1 MSASSATSD
10 NAVSASAKGASFLI
24 LLQIGSRALTFALN
38 QILLRFL
45 SPELLGV
52 NVQLELYCISVLYF
66 ARESLR
72 VALQRRAD
80 GTQAVINM
88 SYLAIAAGVPL
99 SYILAELYLQTEVP
113 KVPFLLQSLR
123 VYGIAAMV
131 ELFAEPGF
139 VAAQQKMLY
148 KVRASAEAAATIM
161 KTFATVGLVVWT
173 SRQGRDLGVL
183 PFAVGQLAYAV
194 SLLVVYSARLVLV
207 ARSEGFSLLPRSIQ
221 RSVEM
226 VGIKTEKFWLSL
238 FSQPLLNLSL
248 SLTVQ
253 SSIKYVLTQGDS
265 LLIASLASL
274 QDQGAYALSSN
285 YGGLIAR
292 MLFQPIE
299 EASRNLF
306 AKLCAPTTSPA
317 TSKQPEAKETGDG
330 VKQAN
335 STLALILKAYSLIS
349 LVAFAA
355 GPTAAPVLLSL
366 VAGSRW
372 SDTGA
377 GEVLGCYCY
386 YIPLLALNG
395 VSEAFVAAVADN
407 KQLYTQS
414 IWMGGFFAAF
424 AGSAYLF
431 LRVLEMGAKGLVW
444 ANCVNM
450 ACRIVFNLSFV
461 KDFFA
466 KKGQAFDVTKI
477 LPSAVSVAI
486 AAVVPSIFKAT
497 AGLLSK
503 YGVIGE
509 LARIGAITGVFVVAL
524 AVSERK
530 FLVHVYK
537 QVRR

>member
-1 MSASSATSD
+1 MSKTPEPSD

-52 NVQLELYCISVLYF
+52 SVQLELYCISVLYF

-99 SYILAELYLQTEVP
+99 SYALAVLYLQTEVP
-113 KVPFLLQSLR
+113 KVPFFIQSLR

-131 ELFAEPGF
+131 ELFAEPSF

-161 KTFATVGLVVWT
+161 KTFATVGLVLWA
-173 SRQGRDLGVL
+173 SRQGKDLGVL
-183 PFAVGQLAYAV
+183 PFAIGQLAYAA

-221 RSVEM
+221 S
-226 VGIKTEKFWLSL
+226 KTEKFWLSL
-238 FSQPLLNLSL
+238 FSQPLLNLPL

-306 AKLCAPTTSPA
+306 AKLCAPTISSASSKPA
-317 TSKQPEAKETGDG
+317 ELKEGGDG
-330 VKQAN
+330 IKQAN
-335 STLALILKAYSLIS
+335 NTLTLILKAYSLIS

-355 GPTAAPVLLSL
+355 GPTVAPVLLSL

-372 SDTGA
+372 SHTGA

-431 LRVLEMGAKGLVW
+431 LRVLMMGAKGLVW

-450 ACRIVFNLSFV
+450 ACRILFNLSFV
-461 KDFFA
+461 KSFFA
-466 KKGQAFDVTKI
+466 KKEQIFDVTKI
-477 LPSAVSVAI
+477 LPSAVSI
-486 AAVVPSIFKAT
+486 AVTAVVPSIFKAT
-497 AGLLSK
+497 AGLLSR
-503 YGVIGE
+503 YGVFGE
-509 LARIGAITGVFVVAL
+509 LARIGAITGIFVVAL
-524 AVSERK
+524 AVSERN
-530 FLVHVYK
+530 FLIHVYK
-537 QVRR
+537 QVRP

>member
-1 MSASSATSD
+1 MSD

-88 SYLAIAAGVPL
+88 SYLAVAAGVPL
-99 SYILAELYLQTEVP
+99 SYALAELYLQTEVP
-113 KVPFLLQSLR
+113 KVPYLVQSLR
-123 VYGIAAMV
+123 VYGVAAMV
-131 ELFAEPGF
+131 ELFAEPSF

-161 KTFATVGLVVWT
+161 KTFATVGLVVWA
-173 SRQGRDLGVL
+173 SRQEKDLGVL
-183 PFAVGQLAYAV
+183 PFAVGQLAYAA
-194 SLLVVYSARLVLV
+194 SLLVVYTARLVLV
-207 ARSEGFSLLPRSIQ
+207 ARSEGFSLLPRGIQ
-221 RSVEM
+221 RLVKFFKHS
-226 VGIKTEKFWLSL
+226 KTEKFWLSL

-265 LLIASLASL
+265 ILIASLASL

-306 AKLCAPTTSPA
+306 AKLCAPTTVAADPKRSDEEKA
-317 TSKQPEAKETGDG
+317 RDG
-330 VKQAN
+330 IKQAN
-335 STLALILKAYSLIS
+335 STLTLILKAYSLIS

-355 GPTAAPVLLSL
+355 GPTVAPVLLSL

-372 SDTGA
+372 AHTGA

-407 KQLYTQS
+407 KQLYAQS
-414 IWMGGFFAAF
+414 VWMGGFFVAF

-461 KDFFA
+461 KSFFA
-466 KKGQAFDVTKI
+466 NRGQAFDVTRI
-477 LPSAVSVAI
+477 LPSAVSIAI
-486 AAVVPSIFKAT
+486 AAVVPSIFKAST
-497 AGLLSK
+497 GMLSR
-503 YGVIGE
+503 YGSVGE
-509 LARIGAITGVFVVAL
+509 LARIGPITGVFAIAL
-524 AVSERK
+524 VVSERK
-530 FLVHVYK
+530 FLIHVYK
-537 QVRR
+537 QVRP

>member
-1 MSASSATSD
+1 VHHS
-10 NAVSASAKGASFLI
+10 
-24 LLQIGSRALTFALN
+24 
-38 QILLRFL
+38 
-45 SPELLGV
+45 
-52 NVQLELYCISVLYF
+52 
-66 ARESLR
+66 
-72 VALQRRAD
+72 
-80 GTQAVINM
+80 
-88 SYLAIAAGVPL
+88 
-99 SYILAELYLQTEVP
+99 
-113 KVPFLLQSLR
+113 
-123 VYGIAAMV
+123 
-131 ELFAEPGF
+131 
-139 VAAQQKMLY
+139 
-148 KVRASAEAAATIM
+148 
-161 KTFATVGLVVWT
+161 
-173 SRQGRDLGVL
+173 
-183 PFAVGQLAYAV
+183 
-194 SLLVVYSARLVLV
+194 
-207 ARSEGFSLLPRSIQ
+207 
-221 RSVEM
+221 
-226 VGIKTEKFWLSL
+226 KTETFWLSL

-265 LLIASLASL
+265 ILIASLASL

-306 AKLCAPTTSPA
+306 AKLCAPTTVAADP
-317 TSKQPEAKETGDG
+317 KQSEKEKAGDG
-330 VKQAN
+330 IKQAN
-335 STLALILKAYSLIS
+335 STLTLVLKAYSLIS

-355 GPTAAPVLLSL
+355 GPTVAPVLLSL

-372 SDTGA
+372 AHTGA

-431 LRVLEMGAKGLVW
+431 LRVLELGAKGLVW

-461 KDFFA
+461 KSFFA
-466 KKGQAFDVTKI
+466 KKGQVSHLFVCFSFLIVLTNWQAFEVTKI
-477 LPSAVSVAI
+477 LPSAVSVAV

-497 AGLLSK
+497 TGMLSK
-503 YGVIGE
+503 YGIIGE
-509 LARIGAITGVFVVAL
+509 LARIGAITGVFAITLV
-524 AVSERK
+524 VSERK
-530 FLVHVYK
+530 FLIHVYK
-537 QVRR
+537 QVRP

>member
-1 MSASSATSD
+1 MIMSD

-66 ARESLR
+66 SRESIR

-88 SYLAIAAGVPL
+88 SYLAIACGIPI
-99 SYILAELYLQTEVP
+99 SYALAELYLQTEVP
-113 KVPFLLQSLR
+113 KVPFLVHSLR
-123 VYGIAAMV
+123 VYGVAAMV
-131 ELFAEPGF
+131 ELFAEPSF

-148 KVRASAEAAATIM
+148 KVRATAEAVATVM
-161 KTFATVGLVVWT
+161 KTFVTVGMVVWA
-173 SRQGRDLGVL
+173 SRQHTDLGVL
-183 PFAVGQLAYAV
+183 PFAVGQLAYAG
-194 SLLVVYSARLVLV
+194 SLFVVYTARLVLV
-207 ARSEGFSLLPRSIQ
+207 AKSEGFSLLLRSIK
-221 RSVEM
+221 S
-226 VGIKTEKFWLSL
+226 KTEKFLFSL

-248 SLTVQ
+248 SLTIQ

-306 AKLCAPTTSPA
+306 AKLCAPTATKPPSP
-317 TSKQPEAKETGDG
+317 KQQQDSITGI
-330 VKQAN
+330 KQAN
-335 STLALILKAYSLIS
+335 ATLTLILKAYSLIS
-349 LVAFAA
+349 LIAFAA
-355 GPTAAPVLLSL
+355 GPTVAPVLLSL

-372 SDTGA
+372 AHTGA
-377 GEVLGCYCY
+377 GEVLACYCY

-450 ACRIVFNLSFV
+450 GCRILFNLAFV
-461 KDFFA
+461 KEFFA
-466 KKGQAFDVTKI
+466 KRGEAFEVTKI
-477 LPSAVSVAI
+477 LPSGFSIAI

-497 AGLLSK
+497 TGVLSR

-509 LARIGAITGVFVVAL
+509 LARIAAISGVFVIAL
-524 AVSERK
+524 AIAERR
-530 FLVHVYK
+530 FIMHVYR
-537 QVRR
+537 QIRP

>member
-1 MSASSATSD
+1 MSD

-99 SYILAELYLQTEVP
+99 SYALAELYLQTEIP
-113 KVPFLLQSLR
+113 KVPFLVPSLR
-123 VYGIAAMV
+123 VYGLAAMI
-131 ELFAEPGF
+131 ELFAEPSF

-161 KTFATVGLVVWT
+161 KTFATVGLVVWA
-173 SRQGRDLGVL
+173 SRQGQDLGVL
-183 PFAVGQLAYAV
+183 PFAIGQLAYAA
-194 SLLVVYSARLVLV
+194 SLLVVYTARLVLV
-207 ARSEGFSLLPRSIQ
+207 AKSEGFYLLPRGIQ
-221 RSVEM
+221 S
-226 VGIKTEKFWLSL
+226 KTEKFWLSL

-265 LLIASLASL
+265 ILIASLASL

-306 AKLCAPTTSPA
+306 AKLCAPTTSSVA
-317 TSKQPEAKETGDG
+317 SKDEKKAGDG
-330 VKQAN
+330 VQQAN

-355 GPTAAPVLLSL
+355 GPTVAPVLLSL

-372 SDTGA
+372 SHTGA

-414 IWMGGFFAAF
+414 IWMSGFFAAF

-431 LRVLEMGAKGLVW
+431 LRVLELGAKGLVW

-450 ACRIVFNLSFV
+450 ACRIIFNLSFV
-461 KDFFA
+461 KSFFA
-466 KKGQAFDVTKI
+466 KRGQSFDVTKI
-477 LPSAVSVAI
+477 LPSAASIAI

-497 AGLLSK
+497 TGILSK
-503 YGVIGE
+503 YGVVGE
-509 LARIGAITGVFVVAL
+509 LARIGAITGVFAVAL

-530 FLVHVYK
+530 FLIHVYK
-537 QVRR
+537 QVGR

>member
-1 MSASSATSD
+1 MSQTSTASD

-52 NVQLELYCISVLYF
+52 SVQLELYCISVLYF

-99 SYILAELYLQTEVP
+99 SYALAELYLQTEVP
-113 KVPFLLQSLR
+113 KVPFLIQSLR
-123 VYGIAAMV
+123 VYGVAAMV
-131 ELFAEPGF
+131 ELFAEPSF

-161 KTFATVGLVVWT
+161 KTFATVG
-173 SRQGRDLGVL
+173 
-183 PFAVGQLAYAV
+183 
-194 SLLVVYSARLVLV
+194 
-207 ARSEGFSLLPRSIQ
+207 
-221 RSVEM
+221 
-226 VGIKTEKFWLSL
+226 KTEKFWLSL

-306 AKLCAPTTSPA
+306 AKLCAPTTSSS
-317 TSKQPEAKETGDG
+317 TSKQPRPKPKENADG
-330 VKQAN
+330 ITQAN
-335 STLALILKAYSLIS
+335 STLILILKAYSLIS

-355 GPTAAPVLLSL
+355 GPTVAPVLLSL

-372 SDTGA
+372 AHTGA

-450 ACRIVFNLSFV
+450 ACRILFNLSFV
-461 KDFFA
+461 KSFFA
-466 KKGQAFDVTKI
+466 KKGQAFDVMKI
-477 LPSAVSVAI
+477 LPSAVSIAI
-486 AAVVPSIFKAT
+486 AAVVPSIFKST

-503 YGVIGE
+503 YGVVGDF
-509 LARIGAITGVFVVAL
+509 ARIGAITGVFVVAL
-524 AVSERK
+524 AASERK
-530 FLVHVYK
+530 FLIHLYK
-537 QVRR
+537 QVRP

>member
-1 MSASSATSD
+1 VKD
-10 NAVSASAKGASFLI
+10 N
-24 LLQIGSRALTFALN
+24 Q
-38 QILLRFL
+38 
-45 SPELLGV
+45 
-52 NVQLELYCISVLYF
+52 
-66 ARESLR
+66 
-72 VALQRRAD
+72 
-80 GTQAVINM
+80 
-88 SYLAIAAGVPL
+88 
-99 SYILAELYLQTEVP
+99 
-113 KVPFLLQSLR
+113 KVDVHHS
-123 VYGIAAMV
+123 
-131 ELFAEPGF
+131 
-139 VAAQQKMLY
+139 
-148 KVRASAEAAATIM
+148 
-161 KTFATVGLVVWT
+161 
-173 SRQGRDLGVL
+173 
-183 PFAVGQLAYAV
+183 
-194 SLLVVYSARLVLV
+194 
-207 ARSEGFSLLPRSIQ
+207 
-221 RSVEM
+221 
-226 VGIKTEKFWLSL
+226 KTEQFWLSL

-265 LLIASLASL
+265 ILIASLASL

-306 AKLCAPTTSPA
+306 AKLCAPTAAAADAQQSDEVKA
-317 TSKQPEAKETGDG
+317 RDG
-330 VKQAN
+330 IKRAN
-335 STLALILKAYSLIS
+335 STLTLILKAYSLIS

-355 GPTAAPVLLSL
+355 GPTVAPVLLSL

-372 SDTGA
+372 AHTGA

-431 LRVLEMGAKGLVW
+431 LRVLELGAKGLVW

-461 KDFFA
+461 KSFFA
-466 KKGQAFDVTKI
+466 KRGQVSHLLVCFLFLVVLTNWQAFDVTKI
-477 LPSAVSVAI
+477 LPSAVSIAI

-497 AGLLSK
+497 TGMLSK
-503 YGVIGE
+503 YGIVGE
-509 LARIGAITGVFVVAL
+509 LARIGAITGVFAIAL
-524 AVSERK
+524 VVSERK
-530 FLVHVYK
+530 FLIHVYK
-537 QVRR
+537 QVKP

>member
-1 MSASSATSD
+1 MSD

-38 QILLRFL
+38 QTLLRFL

-88 SYLAIAAGVPL
+88 SYLAILAGLPL
-99 SYILAELYLQTEVP
+99 SYALAELYLQTEVP
-113 KVPFLLQSLR
+113 KVPFLVQSLR
-123 VYGIAAMV
+123 VYGVAAMV
-131 ELFAEPGF
+131 ELLAEPSF

-148 KVRASAEAAATIM
+148 KVRAGAEAAATIM
-161 KTFATVGLVVWT
+161 KTFATVGLVVWA

-183 PFAVGQLAYAV
+183 PFAVGQLAYAA

-207 ARSEGFSLLPRSIQ
+207 AKSEGFSLLPRAI
-221 RSVEM
+221 RS
-226 VGIKTEKFWLSL
+226 KTEKFWLSL

-306 AKLCAPTTSPA
+306 AKLCAPTSNSEKT
-317 TSKQPEAKETGDG
+317 KEQQASGNG
-330 VKQAN
+330 IAQAN
-335 STLALILKAYSLIS
+335 TTLSLILRFYSLIS

-407 KQLYTQS
+407 TQLYTQS

-450 ACRIVFNLSFV
+450 GCRILFNLSFV
-461 KDFFA
+461 KSFFA
-466 KKGQAFDVTKI
+466 KRGQAFDVTKI
-477 LPSAVSVAI
+477 LPSAVSIAV

-497 AGLLSK
+497 TGLLSR
-503 YGVIGE
+503 YGIIGE
-509 LARIGAITGVFVVAL
+509 LARIGAITGVFVLVL

-537 QVRR
+537 QIRP

>member
-1 MSASSATSD
+1 MQSAKMSA

-88 SYLAIAAGVPL
+88 SYLAILAGLPL
-99 SYILAELYLQTEVP
+99 SYALAELYLQTEVP
-113 KVPFLLQSLR
+113 KVPFLVQSLR
-123 VYGIAAMV
+123 VYGVAAMV
-131 ELFAEPGF
+131 ELLAEPSF

-148 KVRASAEAAATIM
+148 KVRAGAEAAATIM
-161 KTFATVGLVVWT
+161 KTFATVGLVVWA

-183 PFAVGQLAYAV
+183 PFAVGQSAYAA

-207 ARSEGFSLLPRSIQ
+207 AKSEGFSLLPRAIQ
-221 RSVEM
+221 S
-226 VGIKTEKFWLSL
+226 KTEKFWLSL

-306 AKLCAPTTSPA
+306 AKLCASSP
-317 TSKQPEAKETGDG
+317 SKSEKIKEQQASGDG
-330 VKQAN
+330 IAQAN
-335 STLALILKAYSLIS
+335 TTLTLILKFYSLIS

-355 GPTAAPVLLSL
+355 GPSAAPVLLSL

-407 KQLYTQS
+407 TQLYTQS

-450 ACRIVFNLSFV
+450 GCRILFNLSFV
-461 KDFFA
+461 KNFFA
-466 KKGQAFDVTKI
+466 KRGQAFDVTKI
-477 LPSAVSVAI
+477 LPSAVSIAV
-486 AAVVPSIFKAT
+486 AAVVPGIFKAT
-497 AGLLSK
+497 TGMLSR
-503 YGVIGE
+503 YGIIGE
-509 LARIGAITGVFVVAL
+509 LARIGAITGVFVLVL

-537 QVRR
+537 QIRP

>member
-1 MSASSATSD
+1 MSD

-88 SYLAIAAGVPL
+88 SYLAILAGLPL
-99 SYILAELYLQTEVP
+99 SYALAELYLQTEVP
-113 KVPFLLQSLR
+113 KVPFLVQSLR
-123 VYGIAAMV
+123 VYGVAAMV
-131 ELFAEPGF
+131 ELLAEPSF

-148 KVRASAEAAATIM
+148 KVRAGAEAAATIM
-161 KTFATVGLVVWT
+161 KTFATVGLVVWA

-183 PFAVGQLAYAV
+183 PFAVGQLAYAA
-194 SLLVVYSARLVLV
+194 SLLVVYSARLFLV
-207 ARSEGFSLLPRSIQ
+207 ANSEGFSLLPRAIQ
-221 RSVEM
+221 S
-226 VGIKTEKFWLSL
+226 KTEKFWLSL

-306 AKLCAPTTSPA
+306 AKLCAPTSNSDKT
-317 TSKQPEAKETGDG
+317 KEQQASGNG
-330 VKQAN
+330 IAQAN
-335 STLALILKAYSLIS
+335 TTLSLILRFYSLIS

-407 KQLYTQS
+407 TQLYTQS

-450 ACRIVFNLSFV
+450 GCRILFNLSFV
-461 KDFFA
+461 KSFFA
-466 KKGQAFDVTKI
+466 KRGQAFNVTKI
-477 LPSAVSVAI
+477 LPSAISIAV
-486 AAVVPSIFKAT
+486 AAVVPGIFKAT
-497 AGLLSK
+497 TGLLSR
-503 YGVIGE
+503 YGIIGE
-509 LARIGAITGVFVVAL
+509 LARIGAITGVFVLVL

-537 QVRR
+537 QIRP

>member
-1 MSASSATSD
+1 MSD

-88 SYLAIAAGVPL
+88 SYLAILAGLPL
-99 SYILAELYLQTEVP
+99 SYALAELYLQTEVP
-113 KVPFLLQSLR
+113 KVPFLVQSLR
-123 VYGIAAMV
+123 VYGVAAMV
-131 ELFAEPGF
+131 ELLAEPSF

-148 KVRASAEAAATIM
+148 KVRAGAEAAATIM
-161 KTFATVGLVVWT
+161 KTFATVGLVVWA

-183 PFAVGQLAYAV
+183 PFAAGQLAYAA

-207 ARSEGFSLLPRSIQ
+207 AKSEGFYLLPRAIQ
-221 RSVEM
+221 S
-226 VGIKTEKFWLSL
+226 KTEKFWLSL

-306 AKLCAPTTSPA
+306 AKLCAPTSAAEKT
-317 TSKQPEAKETGDG
+317 KERQASGNG
-330 VKQAN
+330 IAQAN
-335 STLALILKAYSLIS
+335 TTLTLILKFYSLIS

-407 KQLYTQS
+407 TQLYTQS

-450 ACRIVFNLSFV
+450 GCRILFNLSFM
-461 KDFFA
+461 KSFFA
-466 KKGQAFDVTKI
+466 KRGQAFDVTKI
-477 LPSAVSVAI
+477 LPSAVSIAV

-497 AGLLSK
+497 TGLLSR
-503 YGVIGE
+503 YGIIGE
-509 LARIGAITGVFVVAL
+509 LARIGAITGLFVLVLAL
-524 AVSERK
+524 SERK

-537 QVRR
+537 QIRP

>member
-1 MSASSATSD
+1 MKISSGID
-10 NAVSASAKGASFLI
+10 
-24 LLQIGSRALTFALN
+24 
-38 QILLRFL
+38 
-45 SPELLGV
+45 
-52 NVQLELYCISVLYF
+52 
-66 ARESLR
+66 
-72 VALQRRAD
+72 RAD
-80 GTQAVINM
+80 FHD
-88 SYLAIAAGVPL
+88 S
-99 SYILAELYLQTEVP
+99 
-113 KVPFLLQSLR
+113 
-123 VYGIAAMV
+123 
-131 ELFAEPGF
+131 
-139 VAAQQKMLY
+139 
-148 KVRASAEAAATIM
+148 
-161 KTFATVGLVVWT
+161 
-173 SRQGRDLGVL
+173 
-183 PFAVGQLAYAV
+183 
-194 SLLVVYSARLVLV
+194 
-207 ARSEGFSLLPRSIQ
+207 
-221 RSVEM
+221 
-226 VGIKTEKFWLSL
+226 KTEKFWLSL

-306 AKLCAPTTSPA
+306 AKLCAPTSAAEKT
-317 TSKQPEAKETGDG
+317 KEGQASG
-330 VKQAN
+330 NGIAQAN
-335 STLALILKAYSLIS
+335 TTLTLILKFYSLIS

-407 KQLYTQS
+407 TQLYTQS

-450 ACRIVFNLSFV
+450 GCRILFNLSFV
-461 KDFFA
+461 KSFFA
-466 KKGQAFDVTKI
+466 KRGQVCFLSPRSSSELVANGFVQAFDVTKI
-477 LPSAVSVAI
+477 LPSAVSIAV

-497 AGLLSK
+497 TGLLSR
-503 YGVIGE
+503 YGIIGE
-509 LARIGAITGVFVVAL
+509 LARIGAISGVFVLAL

-530 FLVHVYK
+530 FLVYVYK
-537 QVRR
+537 QIRP